1 MPLNLPAKEVSIS
14 TVNCMGREQ
23 WRFSRW
29 NITQDIARLRLLC
42 LGQANGTA
50 TAWHGA
56 PLDAA
61 ITLNK
66 RLGNKHQIPTRITAL
81 TTSLNMNW
89 GFG

>member
-1 MPLNLPAKEVSIS
+1 MSLNLPAKEVSIS
-14 TVNCMGREQ
+14 TVNCMGSEQ

-29 NITQDIARLRLLC
+29 NITQDIAGLCLLC
-42 LGQANGTA
+42 LRQANSTA

-66 RLGNKHQIPTRITAL
+66 CLGNKNQVPTTIVAL
-81 TTSLNMNW
+81 TTSLNTNW